1 MVLRFRKKRGKK
13 KKDDAETPRAQREV
27 EKRTANGSTVV
38 VDEVGGVR
46 GGDIAR
52 DRYAGGVLAGVY
64 ELARKILARIAGGA
78 ATCTAGARARILRVR
93 GDGPGRAAGKAGDR
107 PLRPRTG
114 VHVRGTDSGVS
125 AVQFSVRGAALTQ
138 ESVRRT

>member
-13 KKDDAETPRAQREV
+13 KKDNAETPRAQREV

-52 DRYAGGVLAGVY
+52 
-64 ELARKILARIAGGA
+64 IAGGA
-78 ATCTAGARARILRVR
+78 ATCTASDRARILRAR
-93 GDGPGRAAGKAGDR
+93 GDGPARAAGKTVDR

-114 VHVRGTDSGVS
+114 VHVRRTDSGVS
-125 AVQFSVRGAALTQ
+125 AVQFSVRGAAAGRFL
-138 ESVRRT
+138 

>member
-1 MVLRFRKKRGKK
+1 MASRFRKRRGKK

-64 ELARKILARIAGGA
+64 DLARKILARMPGGPATLTA
-78 ATCTAGARARILRVR
+78 ADRAPILRARAH
-93 GDGPGRAAGKAGDR
+93 GPAR
-107 PLRPRTG
+107 
-114 VHVRGTDSGVS
+114 
-125 AVQFSVRGAALTQ
+125 
-138 ESVRRT
+138 